1 MKSATALLSSLF
13 LAASLALV
21 SSVKAEGMILRDP
34 CQMKFPTMQ
43 HDNRKWDRPDLN
55 DAGSAD
61 ILYFYWACDYDPVD
75 CCP

>member
-21 SSVKAEGMILRDP
+21 VSSAKAEGVILRDP
-34 CQMKFPTMQ
+34 CEMKFPTQ
-43 HDNRKWDRPDLN
+43 KGNHKWDPPVLK

-61 ILYFYWACDYDPVD
+61 ILYFYWPCDYQPED